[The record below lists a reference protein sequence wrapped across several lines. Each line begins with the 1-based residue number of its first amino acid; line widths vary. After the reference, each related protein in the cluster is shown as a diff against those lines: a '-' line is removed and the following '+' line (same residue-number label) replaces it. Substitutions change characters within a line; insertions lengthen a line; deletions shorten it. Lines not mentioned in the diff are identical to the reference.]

1 MKAQQYR
8 EMSHDELEGQLE
20 EFKRHLFDLRAQA
33 VTGKLENSK
42 AMRNVRRDIARIKTI
57 ARRRRQTVN
66 EMLKKVIMG
75 FVVGNYY
82 SEEQV
87 AELCELE
94 PLAWRI
100 APRTIE
106 AIPQIGKDDS
116 SSLVSRESPKPL
128 PDFYKVGRNDLCPCG
143 SGKKYKKSRIKM

>member
-1 MKAQQYR
+1 MTKGNSTSVIAIR
-8 EMSHDELEGQLE
+8 LPD
-20 EFKRHLFDLRAQA
+20 A
-33 VTGKLENSK
+33 V
-42 AMRNVRRDIARIKTI
+42 VARIKTI

-87 AELCELE
+87 AELCEIE

-100 APRTIE
+100 APRAIETIPKVDQRE
-106 AIPQIGKDDS
+106 TKPIT
-116 SSLVSRESPKPL
+116 SLEPPKPVTSFL
-128 PDFYKVGRNDLCPCG
+128 NVGRNDPCPCG
-143 SGKKYKKSRIKM
+143 SGKKYKKCHGI

>member
-1 MKAQQYR
+1 MTK
-8 EMSHDELEGQLE
+8 G
-20 EFKRHLFDLRAQA
+20 
-33 VTGKLENSK
+33 NSTSVV
-42 AMRNVRRDIARIKTI
+42 AIRLPDPVVARIKTI

-87 AELCELE
+87 AELCERE

-106 AIPQIGKDDS
+106 PVKPVVTNNTQHPAVI
-116 SSLVSRESPKPL
+116 ESPTGNVIPVVSKNA
-128 PDFYKVGRNDLCPCG
+128 RCPCG
-143 SGKKYKKSRIKM
+143 SGKRYKKCHGRK

>member
-1 MKAQQYR
+1 MTKGN
-8 EMSHDELEGQLE
+8 SSSVV
-20 EFKRHLFDLRAQA
+20 A
-33 VTGKLENSK
+33 VRLPD
-42 AMRNVRRDIARIKTI
+42 AVVARIKTI

-94 PLAWRI
+94 PLAWKGRSNAESI
-100 APRTIE
+100 LQIDREKPRSVSGATTAP
-106 AIPQIGKDDS
+106 AI
-116 SSLVSRESPKPL
+116 
-128 PDFYKVGRNDLCPCG
+128 DFSKVGRNDPCPCG
-143 SGKKYKKSRIKM
+143 SGKKYKKCHGI